1 MMFTYIDICY
11 FLGLIVL
18 ISYVFT
24 NHWLIEIL
32 RFSNSSDLLFF
43 IYPCR
48 WIILHGMQELVCSVF

>member
-1 MMFTYIDICY
+1 MMFRYVDICY

-24 NHWLIEIL
+24 IHWLIEML
-32 RFSNSSDLLFF
+32 MFSNSSNLLFF

-48 WIILHGMQELVCSVF
+48 TLHDTQELICSVF